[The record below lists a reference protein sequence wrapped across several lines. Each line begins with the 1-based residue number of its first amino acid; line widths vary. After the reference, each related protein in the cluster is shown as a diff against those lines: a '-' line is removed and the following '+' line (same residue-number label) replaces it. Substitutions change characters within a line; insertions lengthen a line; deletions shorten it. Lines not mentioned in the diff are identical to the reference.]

1 MKNVEKI
8 LTSVLMLSAIGISA
22 CETCQTRQPE
32 ITKNL
37 THGAGPE
44 SDWDW
49 FIVGIVML
57 ITLVAFYYTVKY
69 LVKPGERNKDHIKH
83 SFLQ

>member
-1 MKNVEKI
+1 MEKLKKI
-8 LTSVLMLSAIGISA
+8 VIAVLLLAATYISA
-22 CETCQTRQPE
+22 CDACKSQQPE
-32 ITKNL
+32 ITKDL
-37 THGAGPE
+37 THGVGPE

-69 LVKPGERNKDHIKH
+69 LVQPGEKSKDHIKH